1 MDTSTFKNHQLE
13 WDQVLHVPWSPSD
26 SVQTPGSIV
35 ESLTSVEAEEEDV
48 LASRPGTTTST
59 AFQPGANIYHLPS
72 DTVLVSLDL
81 VCFHVHS
88 ELLLVVSQNRLNT
101 LLPPFNWEQCM
112 TTQNPPRQTYIDVP
126 EHSQILNIILHVAYG
141 MSVTPYAPTFD
152 MLSEAL
158 DRLTVY
164 GIEPK
169 VALASTSALHSTF
182 MMHAPLNP
190 IALYALASKHDCYEL
205 AASTS
210 TFLLSHRV
218 ENMTDVTARNIG
230 PVYLARLFSLQWMR
244 LTALRQA
251 LLAPVNAA
259 STSFTDAYV

>member
-1 MDTSTFKNHQLE
+1 
-13 WDQVLHVPWSPSD
+13 
-26 SVQTPGSIV
+26 
-35 ESLTSVEAEEEDV
+35 
-48 LASRPGTTTST
+48 
-59 AFQPGANIYHLPS
+59 
-72 DTVLVSLDL
+72 
-81 VCFHVHS
+81 
-88 ELLLVVSQNRLNT
+88 
-101 LLPPFNWEQCM
+101 
-112 TTQNPPRQTYIDVP
+112 
-126 EHSQILNIILHVAYG
+126 
-141 MSVTPYAPTFD
+141 